1 MPSWVRGSQAR
12 HPFHYPRARCI
23 TRLIIRTLLFQS
35 TVALV
40 RGRGAGQGRGLKCQP
55 LSRTNRVDASSLRDE
70 RITLARR
77 VFVIRPISP
86 IRLIHASSP
95 SSQSRA
101 WERQAHHCSASA
113 RCLTHPMKPLHDLLR
128 RRFTSFRSCMG
139 RDSQKDSCASRPNR
153 RETSLFSDPTSLRC
167 TNRSEDYTGQRDYA
181 ARLRSVAS
189 VRKTGRTHSA
199 IHLCL
204 TPRRKA
210 TCGTRERTP
219 TPLRVPVLALR
230 IASRSQCCWLALSR
244 LRHRQVTLS
253 PSSPGT

>member
-86 IRLIHASSP
+86 IRLIHAAARP
-95 SSQSRA
+95 HRADTRA
-101 WERQAHHCSASA
+101 WSGTGARAEPTPALKWRGSPKSQLATSA
-113 RCLTHPMKPLHDLLR
+113 
-128 RRFTSFRSCMG
+128 
-139 RDSQKDSCASRPNR
+139 
-153 RETSLFSDPTSLRC
+153 LF
-167 TNRSEDYTGQRDYA
+167 GQRTMPDSTGCDP
-181 ARLRSVAS
+181 LRKL
-189 VRKTGRTHSA
+189 RGRTLSRQSGTARALPIRIVVRPARFPTRLHSA
-199 IHLCL
+199 APSAPKLTQGNAIMRNVSAPFHRFGKQAGL
-204 TPRRKA
+204 TPQ
-210 TCGTRERTP
+210 TIC
-219 TPLRVPVLALR
+219 V
-230 IASRSQCCWLALSR
+230 
-244 LRHRQVTLS
+244 
-253 PSSPGT
+253 